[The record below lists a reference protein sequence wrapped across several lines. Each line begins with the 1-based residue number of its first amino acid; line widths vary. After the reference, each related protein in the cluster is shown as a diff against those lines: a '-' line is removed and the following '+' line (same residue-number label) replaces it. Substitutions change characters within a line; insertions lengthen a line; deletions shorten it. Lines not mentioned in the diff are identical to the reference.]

1 MKESNKIRLMVL
13 SSIVLCLAF
22 LNIFFAEIPN
32 FSPIA
37 ATALFAGYFISDK
50 KLAFIIPLGAIII
63 SDFFI
68 GFHSMIWSVYLSF
81 ILVVFLGATMKKRS
95 ILNVL
100 GRSLLGSI
108 LFFVL
113 TNFAVFM
120 QGGYTHSFTGLAE
133 CYFMAIPF
141 FKNTLA
147 GDLLFNAALFSLF
160 SFAELKFPS
169 LQVAKSKV
177 LQRTKEFNS
186 AVNAHFS
193 TCFE

>member
-1 MKESNKIRLMVL
+1 
-13 SSIVLCLAF
+13 
-22 LNIFFAEIPN
+22 
-32 FSPIA
+32 
-37 ATALFAGYFISDK
+37 
-50 KLAFIIPLGAIII
+50 
-63 SDFFI
+63 
-68 GFHSMIWSVYLSF
+68 
-81 ILVVFLGATMKKRS
+81 MKKRS
-95 ILNVL
+95 VLNVL

-120 QGGYTHSFTGLAE
+120 QGGYTHSFAGLAE

-169 LQVAKSKV
+169 LQVAKSK
-177 LQRTKEFNS
+177 
-186 AVNAHFS
+186 
-193 TCFE
+193 

>member
-81 ILVVFLGATMKKRS
+81 ILVVFLGVTMKKRS
-95 ILNVL
+95 VLNVL

-120 QGGYTHSFTGLAE
+120 QGGYTHSFAGLAE

-169 LQVAKSKV
+169 LQVAKSK
-177 LQRTKEFNS
+177 
-186 AVNAHFS
+186 
-193 TCFE
+193 